1 MNRPFVKGRTRI
13 RLRDSIDGAPE
24 EDGGIYFSSEK
35 KNYQFIPS
43 GCTVLDCVLGGGWP
57 LGRVVNI
64 VGDRSTGKTLLAME
78 AIANFFLKYDNGWVR
93 YVEAESAFD
102 EDYAKALG
110 IPMGRV
116 EEKHDLDTV
125 EAVFGD
131 LDNTYKKKPGIIND
145 PGLYI
150 IDSLDALSDAAEMER
165 EIGQGSFGA
174 AKAKKLSELF
184 RRLVR
189 RLTQQNIC
197 VMIISQVRDNI
208 GAMFGEKH
216 SRSGGKALDFY
227 ASQILW
233 LSQTKTL
240 RRTISKIERPYAV
253 RIKAR
258 CKKNKIGLPFRE
270 CEFNI
275 RFGYGIEDIEAG
287 QEFLQT
293 VGKAAPKTPEALREA
308 VIREWYNVEKRFLPE
323 KRKYE

>member
-1 MNRPFVKGRTRI
+1 MVKQLIVRPRI
-13 RLRDSIDGAPE
+13 RLRPVTSE
-24 EDGGIYFSSEK
+24 EPGGLYFSSEK
-35 KNYQFIPS
+35 KNYQFISS
-43 GCTVLDCVLGGGWP
+43 GCTTLDCVLGGGWP
-57 LGRVVNI
+57 LGRIVNV

-78 AIANFFLKYDNGWVR
+78 AIANFFLKYDTGWAR

-102 EDYAKALG
+102 SDYATALG
-110 IPMGRV
+110 IPMSRV
-116 EEKHDLDTV
+116 ENKNDLDTV
-125 EAVFGD
+125 EAVFED
-131 LDNTYKKKPGIIND
+131 LDAIAYKE

-150 IDSLDALSDAAEMER
+150 VDCLDALSDKAEMER
-165 EIGQGSFGA
+165 GIGEGSYGA

-189 RLTQQNIC
+189 KLSKKKIC

-208 GAMFGEKH
+208 GITFGEKH

-233 LSQTKTL
+233 LAHIKTNS
-240 RRTISKIERPYAV
+240 REINKVKRPVSV

-275 RFGYGIEDIEAG
+275 RFGYGIEDTEAC
-287 QEFLQT
+287 QEFLTTIGKT
-293 VGKAAPKTPEALREA
+293 VPKTPEALREA
-308 VIREWYNVEKRFLPE
+308 VIREWFAIEKKFIPE
-323 KRKYE
+323 ERKYGR